1 MQEKCWKD
9 EMKNIHILILLIL
22 IPIKAFALIE
32 VDITRGNLSPLPVA
46 VSPLSIDKVSKE
58 NFKKLLKKKNI
69 GSEISIIIENNLKQT
84 GLFNPLSKDAFL
96 QKPNI
101 VHLKPR
107 FEDWALIKAQALIT
121 GKVTFVNE
129 RLRVEFRLWDVLAG
143 KEMMAL
149 AFTTVPTN
157 WRRVGHIITDKVY
170 ERLTGEKGYFDTR
183 IIYVA
188 EEGPK
193 TNRIKKLA
201 IMDQD
206 GFNNK
211 YLTLG
216 NELVLTPRFSPT
228 NQMVTYLSYFRNLP
242 RVYLL
247 DIETGIQEVV
257 GDFPGMTFAPRFSPD
272 GKKIIMSFAQDGNSE
287 IYTMDLENRVVERIT
302 NHPSIDT
309 SPSFS
314 PDGKY
319 ICFNSDRS
327 GYQQIYVM
335 KSDGTNVKRISF
347 GKGLYGTPVWSPRG
361 DLIAFTKLHKGKFY
375 IGVMRIDGTG
385 ERLLTENFYQEAP
398 SWSPNG
404 RVLIFY
410 RETKTN
416 SKGEGFSAKLWS
428 IDLTGYNER
437 QVSTETDASDPSW
450 SSLLSN

>member
-1 MQEKCWKD
+1 
-9 EMKNIHILILLIL
+9 MKKTKFYLFVLLLILL
-22 IPIKAFALIE
+22 PKTSFGLIE
-32 VDITRGNLSPLPVA
+32 VDITRGNLNPLPIA
-46 VSPLSIDKVSKE
+46 VSPLFIESKSVKDFQ
-58 NFKKLLKKKNI
+58 NLLKIDNI
-69 GSEISIIIENNLKQT
+69 GEDISTVVENNLKSS
-84 GLFNPLSKDAFL
+84 GLFNPLKREAFL
-96 QKPNI
+96 QKPDI
-101 VHLKPR
+101 AHLKPR
-107 FEDWALIKAQALIT
+107 FEDWSLIKAQALIT
-121 GKVTFVNE
+121 GEVKYENE
-129 RLRVEFRLWDVLAG
+129 KLRVEFRLWDVLAG

-149 AFTTVPTN
+149 AFTTVPDN

-170 ERLTGEKGYFDTR
+170 QRLTGEKGYFDTR
-183 IIYVA
+183 IIYVS
-188 EEGPK
+188 EKGPK
-193 TNRIKKLA
+193 TNRVKKLA

-206 GFNNK
+206 GYNTK

-216 NELVLTPRFSPT
+216 NELVLTPRFNPT
-228 NQMVTYLSYFRNLP
+228 NQMVTYLSYFKNLP

-247 DIETGIQEVV
+247 DIETGVQEVV

-272 GKKIIMSFAQDGNSE
+272 GKKIIMSFAKDGNSD
-287 IYTMDLENRVVERIT
+287 IYTMDLENRIVEKIT

-335 KSDGTNVKRISF
+335 KSDGSKVKRISF

-375 IGVMRIDGTG
+375 IGVMRVDGSG
-385 ERLLTENFYQEAP
+385 ERLLTENYYQEAP

-410 RETKTN
+410 RETK
-416 SKGEGFSAKLWS
+416 SDSEGKGFSAKLWS

-437 QVSTETDASDPSW
+437 LVDTKTDASDPSW
-450 SSLLSN
+450 SSLLSE

>member
-1 MQEKCWKD
+1 MIKK
-9 EMKNIHILILLIL
+9 IYFSILLFVL
-22 IPIKAFALIE
+22 STKAFALIE
-32 VDITRGNLSPLPVA
+32 VDITRGNLNPLPLA
-46 VSPLSIDKVSKE
+46 VSPLSIDDKSKK
-58 NFKKLLKKKNI
+58 NFKNILNEENI
-69 GSEISIIIENNLKQT
+69 GSAISIIVENNLRT
-84 GLFNPLSKDAFL
+84 SGLFNPLNKEAFL
-96 QKPNI
+96 QAPDIAN
-101 VHLKPR
+101 LKPR
-107 FEDWALIKAQALIT
+107 FEDWNLIKAQALIT
-121 GKVTFVNE
+121 GKVNYIDE
-129 RLRVEFRLWDVLAG
+129 KLRVEFRLWDVLAG

-149 AFTTVPTN
+149 AFTTVPNN
-157 WRRVGHIITDKVY
+157 WRRVGHIISDKVY

-193 TNRIKKLA
+193 TQRIKKLA

-211 YLTLG
+211 FLTLG
-216 NELVLTPRFSPT
+216 NELVLTPRFNPT
-228 NQMVTYLSYFRNLP
+228 SQMVTYLSYFRNLP

-247 DIETGIQEVV
+247 DIETGTQEVV

-272 GKKIIMSFAQDGNSE
+272 GKKIIMSFAKDGKSD
-287 IYTMDLENRVVERIT
+287 IYTMDLENRIVERIT
-302 NHPSIDT
+302 NYPSIDT
-309 SPSFS
+309 SPSYS

-319 ICFNSDRS
+319 IAFNSDRS

-335 KSDGTNVKRISF
+335 KNDESDVKRISF
-347 GKGLYGTPVWSPRG
+347 GNGLYGTPVWSPRG

-375 IGVMRIDGTG
+375 IGVMRTDGSG

-416 SKGEGFSAKLWS
+416 AKGEGFSAKLWS

-437 QVSTETDASDPSW
+437 LVETPTDASDPSW